1 MLYSCILR
9 QHRDNPSSFLRSS
22 VTSSGVGE
30 GKRWRA
36 KVRDGEQQK
45 IKRKKKKKSKRECA
59 RETERKKEKMTG
71 LIQETHA

>member
-45 IKRKKKKKSKRECA
+45 IKRKKKKRA
-59 RETERKKEKMTG
+59 RESAQEKQRGRKKKMTG